1 MRLGVYEVTART
13 PGTTLGPSRNP
24 SPLGAGGMGEVRGA
38 AMLGLVA
45 CVPSLHRPSA

>member
-24 SPLGAGGMGEVRGA
+24 SPLGAGGMGEVFRYA
-38 AMLGLVA
+38 APVLEE
-45 CVPSLHRPSA
+45 CR